1 MPALTEAVMVATI
14 VVAAGAEVVVVTEVL
29 DAEVHNAVAVEMM
42 VQVRAAVA
50 ATAAAAAAAGAPN
63 VTRGSLVEV
72 LLVEVLESRVGA
84 DVAAVGVGTVVEI
97 AEVVAKEDAAGSS
110 VIGGDDAKEGSAAA
124 MAEPGAGAD
133 SVVKGN
139 VPDLIAEAPVLPAEM
154 QRETRSHRQSVAVVL
169 PLARGPA
176 LNHIAATKKRMSRTA
191 AMKAAKTID
200 RPSAMATSSR
210 NVMMRVSKAEV
221 VAAVMVRRERKN
233 GKHWR
238 RQMPMQ

>member
-1 MPALTEAVMVATI
+1 MPALTEAAMVATI
-14 VVAAGAEVVVVTEVL
+14 VDAAGAEVVVVTEVL
-29 DAEVHNAVAVEMM
+29 DAEVHNAVVVEMT

-63 VTRGSLVEV
+63 VTRGSLAEV

-97 AEVVAKEDAAGSS
+97 AVASADAAGSS

-124 MAEPGAGAD
+124 MAEPDAGAD
-133 SVVKGN
+133 SVVKGS

-200 RPSAMATSSR
+200 RLSAMATSSR

-233 GKHWR
+233 AKHWR

>member
-1 MPALTEAVMVATI
+1 MVATI
-14 VVAAGAEVVVVTEVL
+14 VDAAGAEVVVVTEVL
-29 DAEVHNAVAVEMM
+29 DAEVHNAVVVEMT

-63 VTRGSLVEV
+63 VTRGSLAEV

-97 AEVVAKEDAAGSS
+97 AVASADAAGSS

-124 MAEPGAGAD
+124 MAEPDAGAD
-133 SVVKGN
+133 SVVKGS

-233 GKHWR
+233 AKHWR

>member
-1 MPALTEAVMVATI
+1 MPALTEAAMVATI
-14 VVAAGAEVVVVTEVL
+14 VDAAGAEVVVVTEVL
-29 DAEVHNAVAVEMM
+29 DAEVHNAVVVEMT

-63 VTRGSLVEV
+63 VTRGSLAEV

-97 AEVVAKEDAAGSS
+97 AVASADAAGSS

-124 MAEPGAGAD
+124 MAEPDAGAD
-133 SVVKGN
+133 SVVKGS

-176 LNHIAATKKRMSRTA
+176 LNHIAATKKRMSRTV

-200 RPSAMATSSR
+200 RLSAMATSSR

-233 GKHWR
+233 AKHWR

>member
-1 MPALTEAVMVATI
+1 MVATI
-14 VVAAGAEVVVVTEVL
+14 VDAAGAEVVVVTEVL
-29 DAEVHNAVAVEMM
+29 DAEVHNAVVVEMT

-63 VTRGSLVEV
+63 VTRGSLAEV

-97 AEVVAKEDAAGSS
+97 AVASADAAGSS

-124 MAEPGAGAD
+124 MAEPDAGAD

-233 GKHWR
+233 AKHWR

>member
-1 MPALTEAVMVATI
+1 MD
-14 VVAAGAEVVVVTEVL
+14 AAGAEVVVVTEVL
-29 DAEVHNAVAVEMM
+29 DAEVHNAVVVEMT

-97 AEVVAKEDAAGSS
+97 AVASADAAGSS

-124 MAEPGAGAD
+124 MAEPDAGAD
-133 SVVKGN
+133 SVVKGS

-233 GKHWR
+233 AKHWR

>member
-1 MPALTEAVMVATI
+1 MPALTEAAMVATI
-14 VVAAGAEVVVVTEVL
+14 VDAAGAEVVVVTEVL
-29 DAEVHNAVAVEMM
+29 DAEVHNALVVEMT

-63 VTRGSLVEV
+63 VTRGSLAEV

-97 AEVVAKEDAAGSS
+97 AVASADAAGSS

-124 MAEPGAGAD
+124 MAEPDAGAD
-133 SVVKGN
+133 SVVKGS

-233 GKHWR
+233 AKHWR

>member
-1 MPALTEAVMVATI
+1 MPALTEAAMVATI
-14 VVAAGAEVVVVTEVL
+14 VDAAGAEVVVVTEVL
-29 DAEVHNAVAVEMM
+29 DAEVHNAVVVEMT

-97 AEVVAKEDAAGSS
+97 AVASADAAGSS

-124 MAEPGAGAD
+124 MAEPDAGAD
-133 SVVKGN
+133 SVVKGS

-233 GKHWR
+233 AKHWR

>member
-1 MPALTEAVMVATI
+1 VPALTEAAMVATI
-14 VVAAGAEVVVVTEVL
+14 VDAAGAEVVVVTEVL
-29 DAEVHNAVAVEMM
+29 DAEVHNAVVVEMT

-63 VTRGSLVEV
+63 VTRGSLAEV

-97 AEVVAKEDAAGSS
+97 AVASADAAGSS

-124 MAEPGAGAD
+124 MAEPDAGAD
-133 SVVKGN
+133 SVVKGS

-233 GKHWR
+233 AKHWR